1 MILREALQ
9 DAARRFEVA
18 GCDTPMLDAEV
29 LLGFVLGLS
38 RAGLVARRTDSLDP
52 ADAATFAAL
61 CQRRVARE
69 PVAHLV
75 GEREFYG
82 RPFQVNS
89 QVLTPRPETE
99 LLIETALV
107 VIDAGARQVADV
119 GTGSG
124 AIGLTLV
131 LERAELPDLQI
142 TGFDLSREALAVAA
156 VNAANLLGT
165 TARLSLVQGDLLEA
179 CPAGGLDLVVSN
191 PPYIRESSLAD
202 SMPELAFEPK
212 MALVGGDCDG
222 LGVIRRLVKSAWVQL
237 SPGGSIVFEI
247 GADQGAAA
255 AEVVSEAGFR
265 QVVVLRDLAGQDR
278 VVRAEKIDQG

>member
-9 DAARRFEVA
+9 DAARRFEAA

-29 LLGFVLGLS
+29 LLGFVLGRT
-38 RAGLVARRTDSLDP
+38 RAGLVARRTDPLAR
-52 ADAATFAAL
+52 ADAETFATL
-61 CQRRVARE
+61 CQRRIARE
-69 PVAHLV
+69 PVSHLV

-82 RPFQVNS
+82 RAFRVNA

-99 LLIETALV
+99 LLIEAALE
-107 VIDAGARQVADV
+107 VIDAGARRVVDV

-124 AIGLTLV
+124 AIALTLA
-131 LERAELPDLQI
+131 LERAGLPDLRLA
-142 TGFDLSREALAVAA
+142 GFDLSRDALAVAV
-156 VNAANLLGT
+156 VNAERLLPP
-165 TARLSLVQGDLLEA
+165 AVQMPWAQGDLLEP
-179 CPAGGLDLVVSN
+179 CCAGRLDLVVSN

-222 LGVIRRLVKSAWVQL
+222 LGVIRRLVKTAWTQL

-247 GADQGAAA
+247 GSDQGALAA
-255 AEVVSEAGFR
+255 AVTSEEGFEH
-265 QVVVLRDLAGQDR
+265 VAVLRDLAGLDR
-278 VVRAEKIDQG
+278 VIRAEKIDQS